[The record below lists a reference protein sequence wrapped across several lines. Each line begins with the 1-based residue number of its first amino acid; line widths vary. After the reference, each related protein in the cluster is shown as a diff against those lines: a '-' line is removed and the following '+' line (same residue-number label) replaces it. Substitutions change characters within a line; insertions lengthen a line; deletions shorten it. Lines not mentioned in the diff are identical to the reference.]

1 LLCDKEDQLSADA
14 KEAIRVVV
22 ESMPKTDASWID
34 ILSALLVPAIAIVGV
49 YIAYQ
54 QFRINEQRLR
64 HETYERRLAVYKAV
78 QKYLS
83 EILRDGTT
91 TYQRASEFYSD
102 ASEAAFLFDSSVQD
116 KIDKIYEKSIDMV
129 ATHER
134 MYPSDGSPGL
144 PVGEERSKVA
154 EENSELLKWHLE
166 ELKKSK
172 PFFAKKLG
180 LKVT

>member
-1 LLCDKEDQLSADA
+1 MSADA
-14 KEAIRVVV
+14 KEVIRVAVD
-22 ESMPKTDASWID
+22 SMSTPDSSWID
-34 ILSALLVPAIAIVGV
+34 VLSALLVPAIAIVGV

-78 QKYLS
+78 QRYLS

-91 TYQRASEFYSD
+91 TYQRASEFYSE

-116 KIDKIYEKSIDMV
+116 KIDKLYKKYIEMV
-129 ATHER
+129 ATHEK
-134 MYPSDGSPGL
+134 MYPSDGSSGL
-144 PVGEERSKVA
+144 PVGEERTKVA
-154 EENSELLKWHLE
+154 EENSKLLEWHLE
-166 ELKKSK
+166 ELKNSKS
-172 PFFAKKLG
+172 FFAMKLG

>member
-1 LLCDKEDQLSADA
+1 MSTDA
-14 KEAIRVVV
+14 KEVIRVIVD
-22 ESMPKTDASWID
+22 SMPIADSNWID
-34 ILSALLVPAIAIVGV
+34 VMSALLVPAIAVVGV

-54 QFRINEQRLR
+54 QFRINKQRLR

-91 TYQRASEFYSD
+91 TFQRASEFYSE
-102 ASEAAFLFDSSVQD
+102 ASEAAFLFDPSVQD
-116 KIDKIYEKSIDMV
+116 KIDMIYKKSIDMV

-134 MYPSDGSPGL
+134 MYPSDGSQGL

-154 EENSELLKWHLE
+154 KENSELLKWHLG
-166 ELKKSK
+166 ELNNSK